1 MPAHF
6 LLHCKNDTLLSTLLG
21 VDLGSALATSVVQ
34 HAKIATRIAW
44 QHFGKCAVL
53 TAAGLATDA
62 KRGFSMKVVI
72 ENTVCLNT
80 GDAAILLA
88 IRHILRSIAGDD
100 VKFLVFDSQ
109 PDVAARLYPKKDYP
123 DLEFHKLLAESL
135 FRYQHGGGIKGRLK
149 SIYNRGVLRALRR
162 FARNGAASSFFFSQN
177 DRRGLD
183 AYASADLVVTTGG
196 TYLVENY
203 DLEKRL
209 NQFRI
214 DAILGKD
221 PIFFTQSLGPFKKS
235 YNRQELG
242 PIFDRAPLI
251 LLRDERSRNHMLD
264 LVKDPGKCHVVAD
277 AVFALAD
284 TDRIKK
290 HLGSAPAPT
299 GRVAISVRH
308 WSFVSDGEDGMRRYL
323 DSIREI
329 ATILVRDHGKEVT
342 FVSTCQG
349 VPEYAHDDARTAR
362 AIVAELDSEI
372 AKHVSVDAAFHTPD
386 QLMALVKGCDF
397 VVATR
402 MHMMIMSLCVGTP
415 VLPIAYEFKTKE
427 VAKHIGVA
435 DLLLDIDTVT
445 PSEAA
450 EKLGRFIDNLDRYRR
465 ASLQAV
471 LEEHASAMSATSQ
484 LSPLV
489 ANRSPNVAGDV
500 GKRGEQ
506 SLARLRHSKHEGQG
520 EPVV

>member
-1 MPAHF
+1 M
-6 LLHCKNDTLLSTLLG
+6 
-21 VDLGSALATSVVQ
+21 
-34 HAKIATRIAW
+34 
-44 QHFGKCAVL
+44 
-53 TAAGLATDA
+53 
-62 KRGFSMKVVI
+62 
-72 ENTVCLNT
+72 
-80 GDAAILLA
+80 
-88 IRHILRSIAGDD
+88 
-100 VKFLVFDSQ
+100 
-109 PDVAARLYPKKDYP
+109 
-123 DLEFHKLLAESL
+123 
-135 FRYQHGGGIKGRLK
+135 
-149 SIYNRGVLRALRR
+149 
-162 FARNGAASSFFFSQN
+162 
-177 DRRGLD
+177 
-183 AYASADLVVTTGG
+183 VTTGG

-251 LLRDERSRNHMLD
+251 LLRDERSRNHILD

-290 HLGSAPAPT
+290 HLGSAPAQT

-323 DSIREI
+323 DLIREI
-329 ATILVRDHGKEVT
+329 ATILVRDHAKEVT

-349 VPEYAHDDARTAR
+349 VPEYAHDDAKTAR
-362 AIVAELDSEI
+362 AIVAELDPEI
-372 AKHVSVDAAFHTPD
+372 AEHVNVDATFHTPD
-386 QLMALVKGCDF
+386 QLMAVVKDCDF

-445 PSEAA
+445 PTEAA
-450 EKLGRFIDNLDRYRR
+450 EKLGRFIGSLGHYRR
-465 ASLQAV
+465 ASLEAV
-471 LEEHASAMSATSQ
+471 LEEHASAMSATGP
-484 LSPLV
+484 LSSLIGSR
-489 ANRSPNVAGDV
+489 RSPNVAGDV
-500 GKRGEQ
+500 GKSGEQ
-506 SLARLRHSKHEGQG
+506 RPARLRNSKHEGQAN
-520 EPVV
+520 P

>member
-1 MPAHF
+1 
-6 LLHCKNDTLLSTLLG
+6 
-21 VDLGSALATSVVQ
+21 
-34 HAKIATRIAW
+34 
-44 QHFGKCAVL
+44 
-53 TAAGLATDA
+53 
-62 KRGFSMKVVI
+62 MKVVI

-88 IRHILRSIAGDD
+88 IRHILRSIGGGD
-100 VKFLVFDSQ
+100 VRFLVFDSQ

-123 DLEFHKLLAESL
+123 DLEFHKLLSESL
-135 FRYQHGGGIKGRLK
+135 LKDQHGRGIKGRLK
-149 SIYNRGVLRALRR
+149 SIYNRAVWRALRR
-162 FARNGAASSFFFSQN
+162 FAQNGAASSVFFSQN
-177 DRRGLD
+177 DRSGLE

-251 LLRDERSRNHMLD
+251 LLRDERSRNHILD

-284 TDRIKK
+284 TGRIKK

-329 ATILVRDHGKEVT
+329 ATILVRDHAKKVT

-362 AIVAELDSEI
+362 AIVAELDPEI
-372 AKHVSVDAAFHTPD
+372 AEHVNVDAAFHTPD
-386 QLMALVKGCDF
+386 QLMSLVKDCDF

-427 VAKHIGVA
+427 VAKRIGVA

-450 EKLGRFIDNLDRYRR
+450 EKLGRLIGGLDHYRR
-465 ASLQAV
+465 ASLEAV
-471 LEEHASAMSATSQ
+471 LEEHASAMSATRQ
-484 LSPLV
+484 LSPLIGS
-489 ANRSPNVAGDV
+489 RSPNVAGDI
-500 GKRGEQ
+500 GKSGEQ
-506 SLARLRHSKHEGQG
+506 RLARLRNSKHEGQS
-520 EPVV
+520 EPVI

>member
-1 MPAHF
+1 
-6 LLHCKNDTLLSTLLG
+6 
-21 VDLGSALATSVVQ
+21 
-34 HAKIATRIAW
+34 
-44 QHFGKCAVL
+44 
-53 TAAGLATDA
+53 
-62 KRGFSMKVVI
+62 MKVVI

-88 IRHILRSIAGDD
+88 IRHILRSVVGSD
-100 VKFLVFDSQ
+100 VRFLVFDSQ

-123 DLEFHKLLAESL
+123 DLEFHKLLSESL
-135 FRYQHGGGIKGRLK
+135 FKDRRGGGIKGRLK
-149 SIYNRGVLRALRR
+149 SLYNRAVWRALRH
-162 FARNGAASSFFFSQN
+162 FAQNGAASSFFFN
-177 DRRGLD
+177 LDDRRGLE

-214 DAILGKD
+214 DATLGKD

-251 LLRDERSRNHMLD
+251 LLRDERSRNHILD

-277 AVFALAD
+277 SVFALAD

-290 HLGSAPAPT
+290 HLGTAPAPT

-329 ATILVRDHGKEVT
+329 ATILVRDHAKKVT

-349 VPEYAHDDARTAR
+349 VPEYAHDDAKTAR
-362 AIVAELDSEI
+362 AIVVELDPEI
-372 AKHVSVDAAFHTPD
+372 AQHVDVDATFHTPD
-386 QLMALVKGCDF
+386 QLMALVKDCDF

-450 EKLGRFIDNLDRYRR
+450 EKLGRFIGSLDHYRR
-465 ASLQAV
+465 ASLEAV
-471 LEEHASAMSATSQ
+471 LEEHASAMSATGP
-484 LSPLV
+484 LSSLIGS
-489 ANRSPNVAGDV
+489 RHSPNVAGDV
-500 GKRGEQ
+500 GKSGEQ
-506 SLARLRHSKHEGQG
+506 RSARLRNSKHESQG
-520 EPVV
+520 ESVI

>member
-1 MPAHF
+1 
-6 LLHCKNDTLLSTLLG
+6 
-21 VDLGSALATSVVQ
+21 
-34 HAKIATRIAW
+34 
-44 QHFGKCAVL
+44 
-53 TAAGLATDA
+53 
-62 KRGFSMKVVI
+62 MKVVI

-88 IRHILRSIAGDD
+88 IRHILRSIVGGD
-100 VKFLVFDSQ
+100 VQFLVFDSQ

-123 DLEFHKLLAESL
+123 DLEFHKLLSESL
-135 FRYQHGGGIKGRLK
+135 FRDQHGGGIKGRLK

-162 FARNGAASSFFFSQN
+162 FARNGAARSFFFSQS
-177 DRRGLD
+177 DHHGLE

-221 PIFFTQSLGPFKKS
+221 PIFFTQSLGPFNKS

-251 LLRDERSRNHMLD
+251 LLRDERSRNHILD

-284 TDRIKK
+284 TGRIKK

-329 ATILVRDHGKEVT
+329 ATILVRDHAKEVT
-342 FVSTCQG
+342 FISTCQG

-362 AIVAELDSEI
+362 AIVAELDPEI
-372 AKHVSVDAAFHTPD
+372 AEHVNVDAAFHTPD
-386 QLMALVKGCDF
+386 QLMALVKDCDF

-450 EKLGRFIDNLDRYRR
+450 EKLGRFIANLDHYRR
-465 ASLQAV
+465 ASLEAV
-471 LEEHASAMSATSQ
+471 LEEHASAMSATRP
-484 LSPLV
+484 LSSLIG
-489 ANRSPNVAGDV
+489 NRSPNVADDV
-500 GKRGEQ
+500 GKSGEQ
-506 SLARLRHSKHEGQG
+506 RLARLRNSKHEGQG